1 MFRKVLYPL
10 LGVGLVG
17 GAIYRD
23 RLYAEYR
30 EIERHYRSNVAAW
43 QSGGATN
50 LKQSGGATNL
60 EQSMRSHIEEA
71 MKKESGEASTNLEQ
85 SMRSRIEE
93 AVRKEAENGRKQN

>member
-50 LKQSGGATNL
+50 L
-60 EQSMRSHIEEA
+60 EQSMRSHIKEA